1 MAYTITNTLTN
12 LTASGDTTI
21 TSTATVTLS
30 AATGYRVPANI
41 TVSGADYTYDDY
53 TDVTK
58 GVITLSNP
66 TGNVTIT
73 AVGLTEEERFN
84 ADMDGIVDVINAK
97 AGTTG
102 DKYLPQ
108 VKHTAG
114 TITTAKTEQTKTVA
128 LSMAS
133 GDQTITPDTGKVLT
147 QVTVEKPATLAAGN
161 IKDGTTIGGVT
172 GTFSHVASNGAT
184 AGDIL
189 SGKKA
194 YVNGAEVTGN
204 IASKSAQ
211 TYTPTTTDQTIAS
224 GQYLAGA
231 QTIEGIVC
239 TNLLPENIKDGVTV
253 KIGTATDDDSV
264 TTVVGTYQGGGSDKD
279 ITVKVP
285 TVTGAYTYTGAAQSA
300 VISGYYSGLMT
311 KSGTESATNAG
322 TYSVTF
328 TLNDTTT
335 TAWDDGTTTAKTL
348 TWSIA
353 KAALPKPTISPT
365 SFNFNPNSTS
375 GTMTVTRIGDGAIT
389 ATSSDTNVLTAS
401 VSGTTVTLTA
411 IDTSTD
417 TNETVTVTVAEGTNY
432 LAYTATD
439 VVADVAIASVAP
451 LGYTASVTG
460 LGNEDPSTVVFT
472 RDEDFPTSFEEVTS
486 NGDVFVKIPT
496 MYRKV
501 DAVTDNQITAF
512 TMATAQIDGDYKPYP
527 CFVDE
532 NGSTLDYILIGKYW
546 NTSSNSMNST
556 TETSST
562 STKTIGNARTQAQA
576 RGTGYQ
582 QFDWMMQRF
591 WQDLII
597 LLKQTVNT
605 NAGTAWTYDDIGIYW
620 GTAYGWVDGFAQN
633 STSIAVSYAPTKF
646 ADSAT
651 SATTGYTGVSYQ
663 LPTSTGRE
671 IQKLGYDA
679 NNPFVN
685 YPSAVVSNSS
695 YNTYYCDAYYY
706 SSGNHPLSSY
716 VGYASA
722 NYGAFYCSVNVGWS
736 DAFSVRLCYR
746 PLSA

>member
-1 MAYTITNTLTN
+1 MSISTEITRLQT
-12 LTASGDTTI
+12 
-21 TSTATVTLS
+21 
-30 AATGYRVPANI
+30 
-41 TVSGADYTYDDY
+41 
-53 TDVTK
+53 
-58 GVITLSNP
+58 
-66 TGNVTIT
+66 
-73 AVGLTEEERFN
+73 
-84 ADMDGIVDVINAK
+84 AK
-97 AGTTG
+97 A
-102 DKYLPQ
+102 DLK
-108 VKHTAG
+108 TA
-114 TITTAKTEQTKTVA
+114 IEAK
-128 LSMAS
+128 
-133 GDQTITPDTGKVLT
+133 
-147 QVTVEKPATLAAGN
+147 
-161 IKDGTTIGGVT
+161 
-172 GTFSHVASNGAT
+172 
-184 AGDIL
+184 
-189 SGKKA
+189 
-194 YVNGAEVTGN
+194 
-204 IASKSAQ
+204 
-211 TYTPTTTDQTIAS
+211 
-224 GQYLAGA
+224 
-231 QTIEGIVC
+231 
-239 TNLLPENIKDGVTV
+239 GVTV
-253 KIGTATDDDSV
+253 GDITIDGYAAKVAEIP
-264 TTVVGTYQGGGSDKD
+264 QGSGKD
-279 ITVKVP
+279 ITVKIP
-285 TVTGAYTYTGAAQSA
+285 TVTGAYTYNGSAQSA

-335 TAWDDGTTTAKTL
+335 TAWDDGTTAAKTL

-365 SFNFNPNSTS
+365 SFSFNPNSTS
-375 GTMTVTRIGDGAIT
+375 GTMTVTRDGDGAIT
-389 ATSSDTNVLTAS
+389 ATSSDTSVLTAS

-451 LGYTASVTG
+451 LGYTASVSG

-472 RDEDFPTSFEEVTS
+472 RDEDFPTSFEEVTMD
-486 NGDVFVKIPT
+486 GDVFVKIPT

-501 DAVTDNQITAF
+501 DAVSDGQITAF
-512 TMATAQIDGDYKPYP
+512 TMATEQMDSSYEPYP

-546 NTSSNSMNST
+546 NTSADSMNST

-633 STSIAVSYAPTKF
+633 SMSIAVSYAPTKY

-663 LPTSTGRE
+663 LPSSNYE

-685 YPSAVVSNSS
+685 YPSAVVNNSS
-695 YNTYYCDAYYY
+695 YNTYYCDRYYY
-706 SSGNHPLSSY
+706 SSGNHPLFSF
-716 VGYASA
+716 VGYAVA
-722 NYGAFYCSVNVGWS
+722 DYGAFYCSVDNVWS
-736 DAFSVRLCYR
+736 FAFSVRLCYR